1 MHPWDVAQYERFAAP
16 RLRPALEL
24 LARVPLRSAS
34 TVVDLG
40 CGTGA
45 MFEALRAR
53 FPAARLIGV
62 DSSPEMLA
70 RAVGADDLVVADAA
84 TWAPPP
90 GTDLLY
96 SNAALHWVDDHA
108 RLFPRLIDALAPGG
122 VLAVQMPRNHDR
134 PSHRLIAD
142 TVRSGPWRARL
153 EPVLAPREWPVDDP
167 TAYWDVLSGLVRT
180 LDLWEVDYHLPLHG
194 PDAVAEWTRGTALRP
209 FLSALDEEEAAAFY
223 EAYRARVGDAYPQRG
238 DGTCVLAFRRLFFV
252 ATR

>member
-1 MHPWDVAQYERFAAP
+1 MPSWDVAQYERFAEP

-24 LARVPLRSAS
+24 LARVPLQSAS
-34 TVVDLG
+34 MVVDLG

-45 MFEALRAR
+45 MLKPLRAR

-70 RAVGADDLVVADAA
+70 RAVDADDLVVADAA
-84 TWAPPP
+84 TWTPPP

-153 EPVLAPREWPVDDP
+153 EPVLASREWPVDDP
-167 TAYWDVLSGLVRT
+167 TEYWDLMSGLVSS
-180 LDLWEVDYHLPLHG
+180 LDLWEVDYLQPLHG
-194 PDAVAEWTRGTALRP
+194 RDAVAEWTRGTALRP
-209 FLSALDEEEAAAFY
+209 FLSALDDEEAEAFY
-223 EAYRARVGDAYPQRG
+223 EAYRARVGDAYPRRA
-238 DGTCVLAFRRLFFV
+238 DGTTLLAFRRLFFV
-252 ATR
+252 AMR